1 MNGEPHARLC
11 GMLELCRAAA
21 RRSALI
27 RSESIEGRLYGAG
40 FNPGVSSGSR
50 RTLRCSGPSNS
61 AASRRCRP
69 AAERS
74 RWTASSSLWW
84 SCLLGCQRYRIVA
97 PAGCLR
103 SRAVVREGNGDE
115 SS

>member
-40 FNPGVSSGSR
+40 FNPGVSSGQPPNLALQRTVQQR
-50 RTLRCSGPSNS
+50 RFAP
-61 AASRRCRP
+61 
-69 AAERS
+69 
-74 RWTASSSLWW
+74 
-84 SCLLGCQRYRIVA
+84 LL
-97 PAGCLR
+97 AGR
-103 SRAVVREGNGDE
+103 
-115 SS
+115 